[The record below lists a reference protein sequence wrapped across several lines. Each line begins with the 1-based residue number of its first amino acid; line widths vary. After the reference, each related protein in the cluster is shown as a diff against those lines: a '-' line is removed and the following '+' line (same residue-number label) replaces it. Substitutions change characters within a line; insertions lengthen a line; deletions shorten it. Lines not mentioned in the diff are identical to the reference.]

1 MWCIAR
7 KDDFDSNHS
16 NYWYFADNCVW
27 IRLEIGWRRIS
38 LRFPVNILGKETYEC
53 LFHGL
58 PCVGDSSKD
67 HWWKILVDYHD
78 TSEKCR
84 VSVTGKIIL
93 CAGAN
98 MQLVYLITFLTYMF
112 TGCHLPQRKH
122 ILDRQWIINDKKLKN
137 CWLLHV
143 KRIRVFKKY

>member
-1 MWCIAR
+1 MNVC
-7 KDDFDSNHS
+7 FM
-16 NYWYFADNCVW
+16 V
-27 IRLEIGWRRIS
+27 
-38 LRFPVNILGKETYEC
+38 
-53 LFHGL
+53 FHY
-58 PCVGDSSKD
+58 VGDSSKD

-78 TSEKCR
+78 TGEKCR

-98 MQLVYLITFLTYMF
+98 MQLVYLITFLIYMF

-143 KRIRVFKKY
+143 KRIRVQSIKELPPISFNDMLIKCSFNWGNIFQLVRSITYRVRVLGFFYC